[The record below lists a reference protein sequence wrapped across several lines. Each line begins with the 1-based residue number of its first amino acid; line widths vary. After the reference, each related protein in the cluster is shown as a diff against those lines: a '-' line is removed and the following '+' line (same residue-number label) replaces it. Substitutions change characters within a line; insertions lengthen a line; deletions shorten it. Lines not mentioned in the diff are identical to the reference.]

1 MVFKPG
7 QSGNPG
13 GRSHE
18 KEFASALRV
27 ALNQVDTKKGR
38 KKLLLV
44 VEKLVDCAVDGE
56 SWAVCQVA
64 DRLDGKPAQEST
76 LNVNTKSIT
85 ELTDAEIA
93 ARLAALR
100 ARGAGVTD
108 GDGEPSLDT
117 SQLN

>member
-13 GRSHE
+13 GRSTE

-76 LNVNTKSIT
+76 LNVNNRTIT
-85 ELTDAEIA
+85 ELADAEIA
-93 ARLAALR
+93 TRIEQLR
-100 ARGAGVTD
+100 AGRAGSVR
-108 GDGEPSLDT
+108 GDGEASLDT
-117 SQLN
+117 SQFN